1 MNQKSKASMA
11 PAETEEMPVKR
22 KTYNWVVKL
31 LCVFAAVVLWLYV
44 MIVVSPQYQE
54 VFYDVSVNLV
64 GVEEL
69 FSKHTLSV
77 YNRNDI
83 GTIDVT
89 VAGKRS
95 QVLGLHIDEIIA
107 TADVSTI
114 SSSGTVNVNI
124 NVEVPSGLTV
134 VEKSKA
140 KVSLDVEE
148 AVTKMIRLSEK
159 VEHLEL
165 EADYERGPAE
175 FSFDSVQVSGP
186 KRIVEGITKAEV
198 ALDFTG
204 ITTSLERTCEFY
216 FVDELNNR
224 ISSRYLRY
232 DNTPVDVYVPIYK
245 TVTVPVEVLFTHG
258 YINESNA
265 SVTVTPA
272 EVTLKGEEAAMRA
285 EELLYPIILDEKK
298 ITENSYGKT
307 VTLQPA
313 EGITIQDGITSVQ
326 VQVDIDDSIQYM
338 MLTITDIEA
347 TGASGIRYEIED
359 EELHVTLRGPLE
371 QLSGIQPSD
380 VYALVDLSGY
390 SSDSKARVTKTPTIV
405 IDAED
410 AADVYEVGEYAV
422 QVQIN

>member
-31 LCVFAAVVLWLYV
+31 LCVFAAVILWLYV

-54 VFYDVSVNLV
+54 VFYDVAVNLV
-64 GVEEL
+64 GVEDL

-148 AVTKMIRLSEK
+148 AVTRMIQLSEK

-165 EADYERGPAE
+165 DEGYERGPAA
-175 FSFDSVQVSGP
+175 FSLDSVQVSGP
-186 KRIVEGITKAEV
+186 KRIVEGIARAEV

-216 FVDELNNR
+216 FVDELSNR
-224 ISSRYLRY
+224 ITSRYLRY

-265 SVTVTPA
+265 AVTVSPG

-285 EELLYPIILDEKK
+285 EELLAPIILDEKK

-326 VQVDIDDSIQYM
+326 VHVDIDDSIQYLP
-338 MLTITDIEA
+338 LTITDIEV

-359 EELHVTLRGPLE
+359 KELQVVLRGPLD
-371 QLSGIQPSD
+371 QLSGIRSSD

-390 SSDSKARVTKTPTIV
+390 SSDSSAKVTKTPTIV